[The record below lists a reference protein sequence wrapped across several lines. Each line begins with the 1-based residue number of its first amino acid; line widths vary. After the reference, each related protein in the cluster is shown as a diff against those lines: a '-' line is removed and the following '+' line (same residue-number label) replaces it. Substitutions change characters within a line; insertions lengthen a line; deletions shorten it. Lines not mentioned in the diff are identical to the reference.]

1 MSISKLLCASGGIVA
16 VLMTGACQSNNLTTT
31 GTSIANAKYFLLD
44 PAKQPV
50 SVDPMIRFEQRHH
63 LRGAITSEE
72 RKERYGHYYVFWWN
86 DRALTPAVIRLEYR
100 QENTGVKTKVQ
111 EFAVNAPYPKNRT
124 RFQVTGADYQIGGR
138 VTSWRVSIIR
148 DGKII
153 AHDQSYLW

>member
-1 MSISKLLCASGGIVA
+1 MSISKLLHLSAGSLA
-16 VLMTGACQSNNLTTT
+16 VLMTGACQSNNVAKT
-31 GTSIANAKYFLLD
+31 GTVITNSKYFLLD
-44 PAKQPV
+44 PAQQPA

-63 LRGAITSEE
+63 LHGAITREE
-72 RKERYGHYYVFWWN
+72 RKDRYGHYYVFWWN

-100 QENTGVKTKVQ
+100 QENTGVQIRVQ
-111 EFAVNAPYPKNRT
+111 QFAVNAPYPKNKS
-124 RFQVTGADYQIGGR
+124 RFQVTGADYQRGGR